1 MLPIII
7 VAVIAIPLL
16 VIAFAAM
23 RRTKSAGE
31 HPADETAADRRRTE
45 QEFAE
50 AERYQEQWR
59 EEQHS
64 HPHPHDPPS

>member
-1 MLPIII
+1 VLPIII

-23 RRTKSAGE
+23 RRTKNEGE
-31 HPADETAADRRRTE
+31 HPAGETDADRRRTE
-45 QEFAE
+45 QEFAQ

-64 HPHPHDPPS
+64 QPHPHDPPS